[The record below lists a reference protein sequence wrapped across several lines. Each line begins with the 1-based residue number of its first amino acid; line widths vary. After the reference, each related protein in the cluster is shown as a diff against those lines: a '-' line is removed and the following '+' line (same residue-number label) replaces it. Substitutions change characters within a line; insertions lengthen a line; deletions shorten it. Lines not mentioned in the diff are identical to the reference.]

1 MKKIFKKKVNVQ
13 PFFEFIYYFIKAIF
27 KTIFIDLFVNIKNAF
42 IFSFNKEERFKIKRE
57 LEDTKMVKLIN
68 ERLKRVER
76 LLYSIFEDGSYVKS
90 DRGKSDLNE
99 LKKETK

>member
-27 KTIFIDLFVNIKNAF
+27 KTAFVDLFINIKKAF
-42 IFSFNKEERFKIKRE
+42 VYSFNKEERFKIKRN
-57 LEDTKMVKLIN
+57 LEDSKMIKLIN

-76 LLYSIFEDGSYVKS
+76 LLYSIFEDSEYIKS
-90 DRGKSDLNE
+90 DRGKSDLKE
-99 LKKETK
+99 LKEERK